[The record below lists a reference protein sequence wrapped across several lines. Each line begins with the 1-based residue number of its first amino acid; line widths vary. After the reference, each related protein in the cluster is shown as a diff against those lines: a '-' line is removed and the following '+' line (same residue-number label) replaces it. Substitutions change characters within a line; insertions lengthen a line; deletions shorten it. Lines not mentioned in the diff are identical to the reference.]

1 MIYCNFQKIIANQ
14 MLEYISTQKKEGKIL
29 ANKVNYPFVDF
40 IRFISM
46 IGIVWAHI
54 PFFEENETV
63 NNILNKID
71 HPMIYLSFMQFFKFG
86 VICFYLISGFL
97 IGENLKNTVPLSY
110 LKRRLRTIVKP
121 YIVVLIVFEIFTMI
135 SHFYI
140 KNNTFSISSV
150 IEILKGS
157 IFYTPLWF
165 IPNYLLALGIILLFY
180 KYVGSKL
187 FGLML
192 FVVMIIYSLFLV
204 YSPAHATSHT
214 TALFGFVFYL
224 WLGIFIRQNNLVD
237 KILGININIL
247 ILITLA
253 LFSISVIESYLLYKN
268 NLSTVFNILRFSN
281 QLYSLSM
288 FALLVKICNAP
299 PKFHFLNPR
308 KETYGI
314 YLYHGFITSFLIPI
328 IIGFIGQYFD
338 VKLHDWYDYRVFPF
352 IFLFLSFFLFCYVS
366 TTLFVK
372 LILKYDI
379 GYLK

>member
-1 MIYCNFQKIIANQ
+1 
-14 MLEYISTQKKEGKIL
+14 MLKYISTQKKEGEIL
-29 ANKVNYPFVDF
+29 TNKVNYPFVDF

-187 FGLML
+187 FGLIL
-192 FVVMIIYSLFLV
+192 FVIMILYSLFLV

-224 WLGIFIRQNNLVD
+224 WLGIFIRQNNLVN

-253 LFSISVIESYLLYKN
+253 LFSLSVIESYLLYKN
-268 NLSTVFNILRFSN
+268 NLNTVFNILRFSN

-352 IFLFLSFFLFCYVS
+352 IFLFFSFFLFCYVS

-372 LILKYDI
+372 LLLKYDI